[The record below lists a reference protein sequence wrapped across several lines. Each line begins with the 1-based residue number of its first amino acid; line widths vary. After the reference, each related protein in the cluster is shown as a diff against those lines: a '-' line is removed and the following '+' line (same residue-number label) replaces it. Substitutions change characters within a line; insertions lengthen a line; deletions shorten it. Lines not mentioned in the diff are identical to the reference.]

1 MDTLYLLIQILYLL
15 NNILKIND
23 HRYTEACMKITT
35 TGSDQMYM
43 TMIFVI
49 FLVLITAVMLIPAKT
64 EAMPVFAR
72 KYNMSCVTCH
82 AAFPRLNEFGKQF
95 VKDNFRLPNWKDNTI
110 SGGDD
115 MLALPDSVPLALRTQ
130 AFAQARE
137 ANAVDVETGDTTSA
151 DTDIQSPYLIKL
163 LSSAP
168 LSEHISYYFYGIFA
182 EKGGNGTTLIED
194 AWFSH
199 DDIFNTKISM
209 MLGQFQVSDL
219 MFPRETRLTFQDFMV
234 YRMAG
239 LTYDRGVQFGY
250 TAGPLD
256 LSFGLAN
263 GNGIEENMTINSPGY
278 KRPDHLFDNN
288 SGKSVY
294 GRLGSDIAS
303 VSIGLFGYSGTQSNA
318 TGIAGA
324 DSGDR
329 DTDKISYGLDLS
341 GKFGT
346 KTYWF
351 AQLLQNDWN
360 NFINDNTDY
369 SWYGGFAGID
379 YIHSDRWAYSLLYN
393 YANAND
399 LANTDT
405 VYEGIDMNTITLTAS
420 YYFMRN
426 VKGVIEFNLD
436 LLDTVDKSGNY
447 WTGHLTAENYALV
460 GFDAAF

>member
-1 MDTLYLLIQILYLL
+1 MKIIINRPEKIYITKISVIFFLLIFASL
-15 NNILKIND
+15 
-23 HRYTEACMKITT
+23 
-35 TGSDQMYM
+35 
-43 TMIFVI
+43 
-49 FLVLITAVMLIPAKT
+49 LIPAKT

-72 KYNMSCVTCH
+72 KYNMSCVACH
-82 AAFPRLNEFGKQF
+82 AAFPKLNEFGELF
-95 VKDNFRLPNWKDNTI
+95 VENNFRLPNWKDNTI

-115 MLALPDSVPLALRTQ
+115 MLALPESVPLAIRMQ
-130 AFAQARE
+130 AFMQARE
-137 ANAVDVETGDTTSA
+137 AEVVDVVTGDTVSA

-182 EKGGNGTTLIED
+182 EKGDNGAVLIED

-199 DDIFNTKISM
+199 DDIFNTEISM

-219 MFPRETRLTFQDFMV
+219 MFPREIRLTFQDYMV

-239 LTYDRGVQFGY
+239 ITYDRGVLFGY

-256 LSFGLAN
+256 LSLGLTN
-263 GNGIEENMTINSPGY
+263 GNGINENITINSPGY
-278 KRPDHLFDNN
+278 KRSDHLFDNDT
-288 SGKSVY
+288 GKSVY
-294 GRLGSDIAS
+294 GRVGSDIAG
-303 VSIGLFGYSGTQSNA
+303 VNVGLFGYSGKQKNA
-318 TGIAGA
+318 IGVAGTE
-324 DSGDR
+324 SGNR
-329 DTDKISYGLDLS
+329 DADKIAYGIDLS
-341 GKFGT
+341 GKFGV

-369 SWYGGFAGID
+369 SWYGGFAGVD
-379 YIHSDRWAYSLLYN
+379 YIHSDHWAYSLLYN

-405 VYEGIDMNTITLTAS
+405 VFEGIDMNAITLTAS

-436 LLDTVDKSGNY
+436 LLDAVDKTGTY
-447 WTGHLTAENYALV
+447 WTGHLTGENYALI